1 MGMKSPRSNKNC
13 KHRMTPAWE
22 LVFGAPDKTWPLAR
36 LGISRFCNDP
46 ETNSDNG
53 LGLDGDRDH
62 DEQGSRGVME
72 GSLAN
77 EYILVQSTKQ
87 KQNKTKAIEQS
98 SRDVQ

>member
-1 MGMKSPRSNKNC
+1 MKSPRSNKNC
-13 KHRMTPAWE
+13 QHRMTPAWE

-36 LGISRFCNDP
+36 LEISRFCNDP

-77 EYILVQSTKQ
+77 EYILVQSTNKS
-87 KQNKTKAIEQS
+87 KTKSKQS
-98 SRDVQ
+98 NSPPGTYS